1 MHATRTAFRSAAV
14 THGTLY
20 SAFPFAL
27 VRTFSLFLSRSL
39 TSPPWTDLM
48 TRPWC
53 RQRGAL
59 RAALFLLP
67 RAFYRHPLLIAVVPH
82 RLRRESIYHRQHHHH
97 TITIVTITTS
107 PPCTEE
113 VRSCMPAGFPRLN
126 PRLTALISRSRL
138 ALASKM
144 HLVSVPRL
152 PRVLNSYFVRC
163 KNHLWKDV
171 SMLSPKYKS
180 FYFLNFL

>member
-1 MHATRTAFRSAAV
+1 VHATCIAFRSAAI

-20 SAFPFAL
+20 SALPSL
-27 VRTFSLFLSRSL
+27 PSSEPSPLFLSLSL
-39 TSPPWTDLM
+39 SFLYLTPMDCLM
-48 TRPWC
+48 TRPRC

-82 RLRRESIYHRQHHHH
+82 RLRRESIYHHQHHHKPPPS
-97 TITIVTITTS
+97 TITTS

-113 VRSCMPAGFPRLN
+113 IRSCMPAGFPRLN

-138 ALASKM
+138 ALLAMLENASGFDAATNSRAK
-144 HLVSVPRL
+144 LVSGTL
-152 PRVLNSYFVRC
+152 
-163 KNHLWKDV
+163 
-171 SMLSPKYKS
+171 
-180 FYFLNFL
+180 